1 MTPLL
6 IPGAEGDL
14 PIMTWGEVGATPL
27 RVAEPF
33 DAAEEAA
40 LQRAEQGAGFHIKGP
55 SHRERVANA
64 LEAQTRKKGSSR
76 GKRKAQQQHPTPL
89 QQSVGSR
96 RDVRSLTPAAQTLA
110 AKLAGA
116 LGQQAGQGL
125 GGGAG
130 SQLRASYG
138 GASSS
143 GKGAAAAA
151 ASARAASSAR
161 AARGVAAAT
170 PEPSP
175 MRVAPV
181 RRARGEG
188 DGGGGGG
195 GNRAKAG
202 VTENLLNI

>member
-27 RVAEPF
+27 RVPEPF

-64 LEAQTRKKGSSR
+64 LEAQTRKKASSKS
-76 GKRKAQQQHPTPL
+76 KRKAQQQHPTPL
-89 QQSVGSR
+89 QSVGSR

-138 GASSS
+138 GASTSV
-143 GKGAAAAA
+143 KGVSAV
-151 ASARAASSAR
+151 SARESSAR
-161 AARGVAAAT
+161 AVRGVAVAT

-188 DGGGGGG
+188 DGGGGGR
-195 GNRAKAG
+195 NRGKAG